1 MKKNHLLALGCA
13 ILISGAMLLGV
24 GAYIKLALLEPLG
37 IASDENIA
45 ALPFLIFTD
54 DALRYSIEEAMNPT
68 DATTDPTTAPTTEPT
83 TVPATTVPATT
94 EPSTAPT
101 TEPPVTT
108 LPDETDPVQT
118 TEPATKPT
126 DPKPTD
132 PKPTDPKPTDPKPTD
147 PKPTDPKPTDP
158 KPTDPKP
165 TDPKPT
171 DPKPTDPKPTDPKP
185 TDPEPTAPPETTT
198 PPVTEPVKSSKY
210 PGHDF
215 SGGVSDAWFNDVL
228 FIGDSRTVGLRDYA
242 RSGNAEYFCS
252 VGLTVFSVLK
262 DDTKASDKNFSK
274 QTLESLLS
282 SKSYGKIFIS
292 LGINECGY
300 STSSLINAYSKL
312 INRVRELQPNAK
324 IILQG
329 IITVTKKYA
338 GSRDYFKPNHINAIN
353 ERIKGL
359 SNGSTIFYIDANPYF
374 TDSDG
379 YLYTDVTGDGCH
391 FTGKYYREWA
401 KWISFA
407 AGKLGI

>member
-1 MKKNHLLALGCA
+1 
-13 ILISGAMLLGV
+13 
-24 GAYIKLALLEPLG
+24 
-37 IASDENIA
+37 
-45 ALPFLIFTD
+45 
-54 DALRYSIEEAMNPT
+54 
-68 DATTDPTTAPTTEPT
+68 
-83 TVPATTVPATT
+83 
-94 EPSTAPT
+94 
-101 TEPPVTT
+101 
-108 LPDETDPVQT
+108 
-118 TEPATKPT
+118 
-126 DPKPTD
+126 
-132 PKPTDPKPTDPKPTD
+132 
-147 PKPTDPKPTDP
+147 
-158 KPTDPKP
+158 
-165 TDPKPT
+165 
-171 DPKPTDPKPTDPKP
+171 
-185 TDPEPTAPPETTT
+185 
-198 PPVTEPVKSSKY
+198 VKSSKY